1 VRLGVSDVDGARA
14 ELAALAQLPLPGT
27 SGVGTIGAA
36 NPSLVRGTA
45 PDVAAGA
52 PAQPTSGQAILASW
66 HHLID
71 GGSLQ
76 DGDGHLAGTARPA
89 VVRIS
94 KSTAADLGVVDG
106 DAVTVG
112 TERGAITLPALVTD
126 MVDGVVWIPTNSPG
140 STLRRTLGVTEG
152 ALVEI
157 STGGSTR

>member
-1 VRLGVSDVDGARA
+1 PGVA
-14 ELAALAQLPLPGT
+14 
-27 SGVGTIGAA
+27 
-36 NPSLVRGTA
+36 RGTA
-45 PDVAAGA
+45 PDVAPGA
-52 PAQPTSGQAILASW
+52 PAQPASGQAILASW

-89 VVRIS
+89 VVRLS

-157 STGGSTR
+157 STGGSAK